1 MANRVINTILNLR
14 NNMSGALIRAA
25 RDTRGVTDEMRS
37 ATKSVVAFK
46 NRAVSALGSAT
57 KSFAKWGAAS
67 AGAVTAAFLAMDNAT
82 EEDRIAQ
89 GKLNTAYEAAGYSAE
104 TAATAY
110 NEFYQILGDTDTATE
125 ASQLLS
131 KLVQNEQ
138 DVTKWTRVA
147 AGVSGTFGDSLPIEG
162 LIEATNETAKVGK
175 VTGVLADALNW
186 VGISEDKMN
195 ERLERTSSEAE
206 RNRILLETLTGSY
219 DDAADAFYRNNEQ
232 LVQARKNQAALSA
245 MTAKLGNASAIAKNS
260 LMRLFGVQEDG
271 SIRAGSALAWLNDRA
286 ESVLAKFQEWSQ
298 DGTMDALAQK
308 LDQGLARAGEMAGNA
323 FQWVLDHGDTIKRW
337 VVGLGTALALVKVAQ
352 FASGVMNAV
361 KTVKLFA
368 STVGAIVAANPVV
381 LAIVAAIAAISLLV
395 ANWDKVKAKAGELWD
410 GIKTV
415 FGGIKDSIVG
425 AFNSAKEAVGSFFSW
440 IGDKLSALDG
450 AIESVPVIGSIYRGI
465 KGAGSWVIDKVTG
478 HATGTSYFPGG
489 WTRVNERGGEIMRLP
504 GGTQIIPHDVSRRMA
519 GGTTVQVYVTVQGNV
534 IGNQAYAESLG
545 ETIAQKLLRALR
557 NS

>member
-14 NNMSGALIRAA
+14 DNMSGGLIRAA
-25 RDTRGVTDEMRS
+25 RNTAGVTREMES
-37 ATKSVVAFK
+37 ATRSVVAFK

-57 KSFAKWGAAS
+57 KSFVKWGAAS
-67 AGAVTAAFLAMDNAT
+67 AGAVTAAFLAMDSAT
-82 EEDRIAQ
+82 EEYRIAQ

-232 LVQARKNQAALSA
+232 LVQSRKNQAALSA
-245 MTAKLGNASAIAKNS
+245 TTAKLGNASAIAKNS

>member
-14 NNMSGALIRAA
+14 DNMSGGLIRAA
-25 RDTRGVTDEMRS
+25 RNTAGVTREMES
-37 ATKSVVAFK
+37 ATRSVVAFK

-57 KSFAKWGAAS
+57 KSFVKWGAAS

-82 EEDRIAQ
+82 EEYRIAQ

>member
-25 RDTRGVTDEMRS
+25 RDTQGVTAEMRS

-82 EEDRIAQ
+82 EDYRIAQ

-352 FASGVMNAV
+352 FASGVMNAI

-504 GGTQIIPHDVSRRMA
+504 GGTQIIPHDVSSRMA

-545 ETIAQKLLRALR
+545 NTIAQKLLRALR